1 MAVMIHDGLYSRR
14 TRRRCWVSFIV
25 WGHGMHG
32 LGGWLDF
39 TYDVLA
45 NNKMESPGLMPFSNK

>member
-1 MAVMIHDGLYSRR
+1 
-14 TRRRCWVSFIV
+14 
-25 WGHGMHG
+25 MHG